1 MDCEGAV
8 LTRWTARWEDL
19 IAFDVIPVA
28 TLAEAAAEVA
38 TRLRR
43 RASPRHVRGVDAGNL
58 EFPGS
63 AY

>member
-1 MDCEGAV
+1 MNAFE
-8 LTRWTARWEDL
+8 LSDL
-19 IAFDVIPVA
+19 DRQRVQGGKLYVIPVA
-28 TLAEAAAEVA
+28 TSAEAAAEVA

>member
-1 MDCEGAV
+1 MNAFE
-8 LTRWTARWEDL
+8 LSDL
-19 IAFDVIPVA
+19 DRQRVQGGKLYVIPVA
-28 TLAEAAAEVA
+28 TSAKAAAEVA